1 MYCKYLVNFFL
12 KNIKKVVDK
21 KGHVRYNHRCVQ
33 ENAPLAQL
41 VEQ

>member
-1 MYCKYLVNFFL
+1 MYCKYLVDFL